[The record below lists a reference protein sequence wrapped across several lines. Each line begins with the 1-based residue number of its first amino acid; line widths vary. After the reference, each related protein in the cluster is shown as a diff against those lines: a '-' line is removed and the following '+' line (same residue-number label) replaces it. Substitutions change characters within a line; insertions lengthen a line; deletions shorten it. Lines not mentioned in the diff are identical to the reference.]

1 MKKVF
6 LNRWQNKRCWSLR
19 LCIDSMT
26 SQSSVA
32 NSIYFSNKKHSKK
45 KYNFL
50 QMYKCNPT
58 YRFIEKFIIQFSFYI
73 KITPPAK
80 EVTTFPLFLF
90 LSLSLS
96 LSVFLCLCL
105 SLPAPLPLW
114 RRRGKARPDPARS
127 GRLQTK
133 EPVLSRS
140 QTGQNLDL
148 GLSSLRAGRIHILLF
163 KPPGCCYRSPE

>member
-1 MKKVF
+1 
-6 LNRWQNKRCWSLR
+6 
-19 LCIDSMT
+19 MT

-96 LSVFLCLCL
+96 LSVFLCLSL
-105 SLPAPLPLW
+105 SY
-114 RRRGKARPDPARS
+114 
-127 GRLQTK
+127 THTHTHTHTHT
-133 EPVLSRS
+133 
-140 QTGQNLDL
+140 QTGAHALNTEV
-148 GLSSLRAGRIHILLF
+148 F
-163 KPPGCCYRSPE
+163 

>member
-1 MKKVF
+1 M
-6 LNRWQNKRCWSLR
+6 R

-90 LSLSLS
+90 LSLSVSFCLS
-96 LSVFLCLCL
+96 LS
-105 SLPAPLPLW
+105 LPLSSCASSFV
-114 RRRGKARPDPARS
+114 KAQRKSQAGPSKKWPSANQGACPLQEPDWP
-127 GRLQTK
+127 
-133 EPVLSRS
+133 EPGPWTL
-140 QTGQNLDL
+140 
-148 GLSSLRAGRIHILLF
+148 
-163 KPPGCCYRSPE
+163 